1 MRRYAWWYGAGTV
14 VLAVL
19 VLWPLAAAQVWEK
32 SGETAAEPTTITDY
46 RAEFTV
52 GDDGWMDVTETLTV
66 DFPTE
71 GSHGIFRFF
80 DSADPNAPKLRRVPI
95 LQDVTVDP
103 DTTDAERLEL
113 ARSSF
118 SEGYFDAE
126 ILPRLVEE
134 YGEAEGRRRAL
145 DYYGDPYSQTSTSKV
160 GWADRFTNIRIGSE
174 SDEVAAGEHVYVI
187 TYKMSSVLLPDGDGS
202 RFYWNLIP
210 SGWRQPIEQ
219 ADLTV
224 NLPAEA
230 EGVRCAVG
238 HGHTSGCA
246 SAEGEGTSTVHVTA
260 RDLAP
265 GTPVTLRAGMDVA
278 APSTEWAELP
288 WSQSW
293 DPVMGTGTGHLGVLI
308 GLVVAAMIPAGY
320 VLVRTWDP
328 LPRAEARATPPA
340 GIGPAQAAYILSK
353 TVRPRQLAATILYAA
368 SRGALDIRS
377 TQNGWKV
384 SLDDPRTS
392 WKDLDGVSAVARELG
407 GVAIGAKKSTSAAK
421 SAGRRMYRIR
431 ATYGK
436 KVRKW
441 ALDEGLLEQ
450 PTSRGGWIVAF
461 VLCALAAVVLAVVR
475 PGGTTLWALV
485 PGVFA
490 VLIGPVLAA
499 GSGLVRTRAGRDLAA
514 EAVGFRSTLSSR
526 KGDFAGDQATY
537 DSYLP
542 WAVALGCAE
551 EWARKLEVKG
561 SAPAAPS
568 YLPYDQHAQYRTM
581 TIASTAG
588 LVTEITQDFESSVES
603 AIRSYS
609 ASSSGGS
616 SSGGGF
622 SPSGGGGGGGGGSFG
637 GGGGGGDGGG
647 GSW

>member
-1 MRRYAWWYGAGTV
+1 VRRYAWWYGAGTV
-14 VLAVL
+14 VLALL
-19 VLWPLAAAQVWEK
+19 VLWPLAAAAVWERT
-32 SGETAAEPTTITDY
+32 GESVAEPTTITDY
-46 RAEFTV
+46 RAEFT
-52 GDDGWMDVTETLTV
+52 ETITV
-66 DFPTE
+66 DFPSE

-95 LQDVTVDP
+95 LEDVTVDP
-103 DTTDAERLEL
+103 DTTEAQRLEL

-118 SEGYFDAE
+118 SEGYFDEE
-126 ILPRLVEE
+126 ILPRLVED
-134 YGEAEGRRRAL
+134 YGETEGRRRAL
-145 DYYGDPYSQTSTSKV
+145 DLYGDPYSETSTSKA

-174 SDEVAAGEHVYVI
+174 SDEVATGEHVYVI
-187 TYKMSSVLLPDGDGS
+187 SYKMSSVLLPDGDGS

-210 SGWRQPIEQ
+210 SGWRQPIER

-230 EGVRCAVG
+230 EDVRCAVG
-238 HGHTSGCA
+238 RGQTSGCT
-246 SAEGEGTSTVHVTA
+246 SVEGEGTSTVHVTA
-260 RDLAP
+260 GDLAP
-265 GTPVTLRAGMDVA
+265 GTPLTLRTGMDVS
-278 APSTEWAELP
+278 APSTELAELP

-293 DPVMGTGTGHLGVLI
+293 DPVMGTDTGHLGVLI
-308 GLVVAAMIPAGY
+308 GLVLAGMIPAGY

-328 LPRAEARATPPA
+328 LPRADARATPPS
-340 GIGPAQAAYILSK
+340 GVGPAQAAYLVSK
-353 TVRPRQLAATILYAA
+353 AARPRQLAASILYAA

-384 SLDDPRTS
+384 SVDNPRTP
-392 WKDLDGVSAVARELG
+392 WKDLDEVSTVVRELG
-407 GVAIGAKKSTSAAK
+407 GVAIGAKKSTAAAK
-421 SAGRRMYRIR
+421 SAGRRLHRIR
-431 ATYGK
+431 ATYGR
-436 KVRKW
+436 KVQKW

-450 PTSRGGWIVAF
+450 RTSLVGWIVAF
-461 VLCALAAVVLAVVR
+461 ILCALAAVVLAVVR

-514 EAVGFRSTLSSR
+514 EVIGFRSTLDSR
-526 KGDFAGDQATY
+526 KGDFVGDQATY

-542 WAVALGCAE
+542 WAVALGCAKD
-551 EWARKLEVKG
+551 WARKLEVKG

-568 YLPYDQHAQYRTM
+568 YLPYDQHPRYRDM
-581 TIASTAG
+581 TVVGAAG
-588 LVTEITQDFESSVES
+588 LVSEITHDFESSVDS
-603 AIRSYS
+603 AVRSYS

-616 SSGGGF
+616 ASGGGT
-622 SPSGGGGGGGGGSFG
+622 SYSGGGGGGGGSFG

>member
-1 MRRYAWWYGAGTV
+1 M
-14 VLAVL
+14 L
-19 VLWPLAAAQVWEK
+19 VLWPLAAAQIWART
-32 SGETAAEPTTITDY
+32 GETVAEPTTITDY
-46 RAEFTV
+46 RAEFDV
-52 GDDGWMDVTETLTV
+52 GEDGWMDVTETITV
-66 DFPTE
+66 DFPDE

-80 DSADPNAPKLRRVPI
+80 DSADPNAPRLRRVPI
-95 LQDVTVDP
+95 LEDVTVDP
-103 DTTDAERLEL
+103 DTTEAQRLEL

-118 SEGYFDAE
+118 SDGYFDEE
-126 ILPRLVEE
+126 ILPRLIEE
-134 YGEAEGRRRAL
+134 YGETEGRRRAL
-145 DYYGDPYSQTSTSKV
+145 DYYGDPYSQTATSTE

-174 SDEVAAGEHVYVI
+174 SDEVTPGEHVYVI

-230 EGVRCAVG
+230 EDVRCAVG
-238 HGHTSGCA
+238 RGATSGCA
-246 SAEGEGTSTVHVTA
+246 STEGEGSRTVHVTA

-288 WSQSW
+288 WSYSW
-293 DPVMGTGTGHLGVLI
+293 DPVMGTDTEHLGVLI
-308 GLVVAAMIPAGY
+308 GLVIAAMIPAGY
-320 VLVRTWDP
+320 VLVRIWDP
-328 LPRAEARATPPA
+328 LPRADARATPP
-340 GIGPAQAAYILSK
+340 GGVGPAQAAYLVSK
-353 TVRPRQLAATILYAA
+353 AARPRQLAATILYAA

-384 SLDDPRTS
+384 SLDSPRTA
-392 WKDLDGVSAVARELG
+392 WEELDDVSAVVRDLG
-407 GVAIGAKKSTSAAK
+407 GVAIGAKKGTAAAK
-421 SAGRRMYRIR
+421 SAGRRLYRTR
-431 ATYGK
+431 VAYGK
-436 KVRKW
+436 KVQTW
-441 ALDEGLLEQ
+441 ALEEGLLEQ
-450 PTSRGGWIVAF
+450 RTNRVGWIVALI
-461 VLCALAAVVLAVVR
+461 LCAVAAVVLAFVR

-490 VLIGPVLAA
+490 VLVCPVLAA
-499 GSGLVRTRAGRDLAA
+499 GSGLVRSSAGRDLTA
-514 EAVGFRSTLSSR
+514 EAVGFRSTLGSR

-561 SAPAAPS
+561 SAPAAPR
-568 YLPYDQHAQYRTM
+568 YLPYDQHARYRTM
-581 TIASTAG
+581 TAASGVG
-588 LVTEITQDFESSVES
+588 LVDEITQDFESSVES

-609 ASSSGGS
+609 APSSSGSG
-616 SSGGGF
+616 SGGG
-622 SPSGGGGGGGGGSFG
+622 SSYSGGGGGGGGGSFG